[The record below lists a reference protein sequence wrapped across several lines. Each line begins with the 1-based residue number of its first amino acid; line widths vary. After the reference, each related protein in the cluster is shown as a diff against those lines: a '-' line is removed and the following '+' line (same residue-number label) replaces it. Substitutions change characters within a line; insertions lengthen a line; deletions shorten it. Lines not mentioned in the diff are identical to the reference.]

1 MKQNNGNFSMEDIQ
15 RLAQSDVGKQL
26 MRLLENN
33 HGNASNAVRSS
44 MKSGDAEQARQAI
57 QAFLSDPQAQALLKQ
72 LEGEYHG

>member
-26 MRLLENN
+26 IRLLESN
-33 HGNASNAVRSS
+33 HGNASNTVRSS
-44 MKSGDAEQARQAI
+44 MQSGDTEQARQAI